1 MSRLNV
7 KSVYTYVDD
16 GERWN
21 VLPIEYSILCMRII
35 KEKSDRRIK
44 HEQNSVKKKR
54 MDKKRNIFF

>member
-44 HEQNSVKKKR
+44 HEQNSVKKK
-54 MDKKRNIFF
+54 KNG